1 MDHDDSWQLHKF
13 GYLTQIQFWVQM
25 MHLVPYDH
33 DLRYGTMCNLRY
45 FNKVADKAAV
55 CHLILSPSWGLLMQ
69 HSLKRKS
76 SLR

>member
-1 MDHDDSWQLHKF
+1 
-13 GYLTQIQFWVQM
+13 M
-25 MHLVPYDH
+25 MHLVAYH

-45 FNKVADKAAV
+45 VNKVADKAAV
-55 CHLILSPSWGLLMQ
+55 YHLTLNPSWSLLMQ

>member
-1 MDHDDSWQLHKF
+1 
-13 GYLTQIQFWVQM
+13 M

-33 DLRYGTMCNLRY
+33 DLHYGTMCNLRY

-55 CHLILSPSWGLLMQ
+55 CHLILNPSWGLLMQ